1 MVMVIL
7 NFLQSLSI
15 IQQHLFFRRVPHLY
29 RFAIPLVHFS
39 VAQLDLQRPAHSA
52 IQADEAMLTLD
63 SGSISLSR
71 LARGDSAQMIWLGGH
86 HSDPFKFDTTVLC
99 CMTVAPLG
107 MFLLA
112 YLFDTYL
119 LIFEGH
125 AS

>member
-1 MVMVIL
+1 
-7 NFLQSLSI
+7 
-15 IQQHLFFRRVPHLY
+15 VPHLN

-39 VAQLDLQRPAHSA
+39 VAQLYLQRPAHSA

-63 SGSISLSR
+63 SGSVSLSR
-71 LARGDSAQMIWLGGH
+71 LARGDSAQMIWLGGR
-86 HSDPFKFDTTVLC
+86 HSDSFKFDITVLC
-99 CMTVAPLG
+99 CVTAAPLG